1 MIILGGS
8 SRQSLA
14 RLRGTLDEALKG
26 LSPADCATVS
36 ADLFTVLTALSS
48 SVSLRRALTDPSRD
62 AASKAMLN
70 ADIFAKVIGKAA
82 LSLVDAATAS
92 RWSSPGEFADA
103 IEQIAVEAQASS
115 ANLSNE
121 LDRTQDELF
130 EFSRILLAN
139 GDLRQVLSNQ
149 SDDVSHKQTL
159 INDIFAK
166 SSSSSTL
173 ALLTALV
180 AGLRGRSI
188 EQTLAAYTHAVAARR
203 DRVTAHVRS
212 AVALSADQ
220 REKLISTLAIKIGQP
235 VHVNSEIDSSVMGGV
250 VIRFAD
256 EIIDGTIA
264 NRLAEASRALV
275 ATN

>member
-14 RLRGTLDEALKG
+14 RLRGTLDESLKG
-26 LSPADCATVS
+26 LSAVDCATVS

-62 AASKAMLN
+62 AQSKASLN
-70 ADIFAKVIGKAA
+70 ADIFAKVIGKTA

-115 ANLSNE
+115 ANLNNE
-121 LDRTQDELF
+121 LDRVQDEIF

-139 GDLRQVLSNQ
+139 GDLRQALSNQ
-149 SDDVSHKQTL
+149 SDEIEHKQAL
-159 INDIFAK
+159 IRDIFSKTA
-166 SSSSSTL
+166 SSSTV

-180 AGLRGRSI
+180 AGVRGRSI

-212 AVALSADQ
+212 AVALSATQ
-220 REKLISTLAIKIGQP
+220 REKLVSTLAIKIGQP
-235 VHVNSEIDSSVMGGV
+235 VHVNSEIDSSVLGGI

-275 ATN
+275 AQK

>member
-103 IEQIAVEAQASS
+103 IERIAVEAQASS
-115 ANLSNE
+115 AN
-121 LDRTQDELF
+121 
-130 EFSRILLAN
+130 
-139 GDLRQVLSNQ
+139 LSNQ

-235 VHVNSEIDSSVMGGV
+235 VHVNSEIDSSVMGGI